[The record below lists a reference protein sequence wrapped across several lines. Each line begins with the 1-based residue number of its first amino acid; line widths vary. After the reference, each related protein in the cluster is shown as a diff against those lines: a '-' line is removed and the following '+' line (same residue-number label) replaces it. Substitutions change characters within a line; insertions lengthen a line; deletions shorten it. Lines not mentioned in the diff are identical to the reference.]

1 MNGTTLIKLKEG
13 EVTALIKEFG
23 WKKALGITGFEI
35 GFAILIGGVV
45 YRILKIGLL

>member
-35 GFAILIGGVV
+35 GFAILIGGIAF
-45 YRILKIGLL
+45 RILARLF